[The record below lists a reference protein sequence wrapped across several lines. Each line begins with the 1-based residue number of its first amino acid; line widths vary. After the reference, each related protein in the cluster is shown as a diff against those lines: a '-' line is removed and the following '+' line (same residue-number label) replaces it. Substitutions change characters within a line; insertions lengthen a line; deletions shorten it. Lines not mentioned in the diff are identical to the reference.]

1 MKHDETKKFI
11 ICPSCKILGSV
22 SVLQS
27 DDELTDKVKHF
38 LMGGSSCSSGS
49 AQHDSGYDMLEDGE
63 PPTEYHRRF
72 AELNEKFIKKEWIN
86 APVAYLDDLFAVL
99 KNICSVY
106 LIHAKECLMSLNAL
120 YSLPINDSP
129 LSSFLTFSESLDRN
143 PAALSQLPIITTPLN
158 EITENSKKNLV
169 EIIARLLDTV
179 EMGLKILDHLYQKG
193 PGMNRYFCDS
203 FLSVLHDNLRSI
215 GRDQPSCVMTD
226 QLYLRH
232 RTAKPLEI
240 LDPVTNQPIDLQS
253 FKRNEVLAKDNK
265 PKEHLSR
272 TTRSAPTTPNF
283 GNSAGQTEGVL
294 RTHSI
299 ENGGRTILEIRD
311 PRTNEPVKLPENTTK
326 TEAPE
331 PTPMTIIDPK
341 TNKPINF
348 PGNID
353 HILFCSEECPS
364 ENMNISGELDKP
376 SSATTMTI
384 IDPWTKEPIKL
395 PMTNTEISE

>member
-1 MKHDETKKFI
+1 MHSARVASFSTPPACDACNSFRSRPDDPVTVGCGHSFCRKCMKHDETKKFI

-27 DDELTDKVKHF
+27 DDELTDKVKHY
-38 LMGGSSCSSGS
+38 LMGGSNCSSGS

-72 AELNEKFIKKEWIN
+72 AELNENSIKKEWIN

-143 PAALSQLPIITTPLN
+143 PATLSQLPIITTPLN
-158 EITENSKKNLV
+158 EITENSKKSLV

-193 PGMNRYFCDS
+193 PGMNRFFCDS

-215 GRDQPSCVMTD
+215 ERDQTISQTQSTRGM
-226 QLYLRH
+226 
-232 RTAKPLEI
+232 AKPLEI

-253 FKRNEVLAKDNK
+253 FKRNEALAKDNK
-265 PKEHLSR
+265 PK
-272 TTRSAPTTPNF
+272 
-283 GNSAGQTEGVL
+283 
-294 RTHSI
+294 
-299 ENGGRTILEIRD
+299 
-311 PRTNEPVKLPENTTK
+311 
-326 TEAPE
+326 
-331 PTPMTIIDPK
+331 
-341 TNKPINF
+341 
-348 PGNID
+348 
-353 HILFCSEECPS
+353 
-364 ENMNISGELDKP
+364 
-376 SSATTMTI
+376 
-384 IDPWTKEPIKL
+384 
-395 PMTNTEISE
+395 